1 VLKGPGKWMLRLAVL
16 AVLASAVTR
25 IIGARS
31 RRSAPAGR
39 LVIAGDTW
47 PPVPIKPAR
56 LREND

>member
-1 VLKGPGKWMLRLAVL
+1 MLRLAVLAVL